1 MIQNGYWCDKYVTR
15 SGSNGNYTYTPNT
28 TSARG
33 FDTIEGTGNV
43 SEKIFYVMIPE
54 NNSTY
59 DRNIKITLQKK
70 QNANVSRTL
79 YMTQRCP
86 RWTGDTPGSYGWE
99 TVDDNEDSKYG
110 YTFTRRVGYVFVYGC
125 GKLTNLFKALGVTW
139 TKDYT
144 VNYIFNNFVNPYGG
158 EKIASDKWYSYSL
171 LDNRMY
177 VYLDYTLL
185 NNLEGVNSTTDGLTN
200 TLNLFDFAGT
210 AATSQVEIILDNV
223 YKWEDGHQDEKAF
236 RLSDGVTN
244 NEPNDDT
251 LRPGVDGDLSGILN
265 YVLRKNKYNLYNMN
279 DGTFTSAVPVIN
291 RADIKWYLPADGQFS
306 TFTPNPNITD
316 PAGGTDSADDYWS
329 SRAGS
334 NNTDPNLATSYN
346 GSSQEILRSKTL
358 GVIAVR
364 DWDGD
369 TYEAPATISDIS
381 TEEMAGGENGEAQW
395 VE

>member
-1 MIQNGYWCDKYVTR
+1 
-15 SGSNGNYTYTPNT
+15 
-28 TSARG
+28 
-33 FDTIEGTGNV
+33 
-43 SEKIFYVMIPE
+43 MIPE

-86 RWTGDTPGSYGWE
+86 RWTGDTPGSYGGE

-158 EKIASDKWYSYSL
+158 EKIASDKWYSHNVT
-171 LDNRMY
+171 DNRMY

-316 PAGGTDSADDYWS
+316 PAGDTDSADDYWS

-346 GSSQEILRSKTL
+346 GSGHEILRSKTL

-364 DWDGD
+364 TRDSN
-369 TYEAPATISDIS
+369 TKIATATIDEIN
-381 TEEMAGGENGEAQW
+381 TEEMKGGENGEAQW